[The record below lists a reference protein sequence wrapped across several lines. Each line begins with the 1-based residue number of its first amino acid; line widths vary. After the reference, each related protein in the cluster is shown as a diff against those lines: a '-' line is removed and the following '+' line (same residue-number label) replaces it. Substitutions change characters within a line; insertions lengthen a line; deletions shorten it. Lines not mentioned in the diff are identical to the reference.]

1 MMDKGFGGILIVL
14 GMGACCIGLP
24 LLITVIGSGSLIA
37 WLSDNAPIGILVI
50 FGGIIAL
57 LLIRQS
63 KRRASIIENRTTH
76 DQARMDDAR

>member
-1 MMDKGFGGILIVL
+1 MLDKGFGGILIVL

-24 LLITVIGSGSLIA
+24 LLVVVISSGSLVA

-63 KRRASIIENRTTH
+63 KRRARDIGNRSTH